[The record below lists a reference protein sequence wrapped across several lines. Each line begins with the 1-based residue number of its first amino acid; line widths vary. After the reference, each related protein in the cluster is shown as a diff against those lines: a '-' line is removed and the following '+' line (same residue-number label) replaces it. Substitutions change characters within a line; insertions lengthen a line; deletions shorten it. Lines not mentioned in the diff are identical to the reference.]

1 MKKILITGGAGRF
14 ANHIK
19 NICNGDKNYKLLLP
33 TKNEMD
39 FRSLDNCEKYF
50 EEHKNDFDYVTHSGG
65 LSSPMIRHKK
75 YPTLSIQTNII
86 GTSNIAIVC
95 EKYKKKLIYISTNY
109 VYPGIKGNHTEE
121 SELKPFNNYGW
132 SKLGGECAVMHYD
145 NTLILRAC
153 MNAVPFPHK
162 RAFTDVISSHMYA
175 DAAADVTLKLLD
187 EVGVINVGGKAQ
199 TVYDFVVEH
208 EPDVGKISVKEITDL
223 KINTNSS
230 MNNDK
235 MKQLLNDTTF

>member
-1 MKKILITGGAGRF
+1 
-14 ANHIK
+14 
-19 NICNGDKNYKLLLP
+19 
-33 TKNEMD
+33 MD

-50 EEHKNDFDYVTHSGG
+50 EEHKNDFDYVIHSGG

-121 SELKPFNNYGW
+121 SELKPFTHYGW

-153 MNAVPFPHK
+153 MNAVPFPHEK
-162 RAFTDVISSHMYA
+162 AFTDVISSHMYA
-175 DAAADVTLKLLD
+175 NEAAEVTLKLLD
-187 EVGVINVGGKAQ
+187 EVGVINVGGPAQ

-208 EPDVGKISVKEITDL
+208 EPNVGKISVKEITNL
-223 KINTNSS
+223 EINTNSS